1 MTKRIL
7 VVEDQEDLR
16 AILRDFLTASGYTVI
31 EAANGV
37 EGVAKS
43 EDERPDLVLMDIQM
57 PLLDG
62 YEATRRIKALPGMQR
77 TPVVAVSS
85 FAMKGDEEKAR
96 AAGCDAY
103 VTKPYSPKQL
113 LALVRQ
119 FLAKT

>member
-1 MTKRIL
+1 MKRIL
-7 VVEDQEDLR
+7 VVEDREDLR

-31 EAANGV
+31 EAVNGV

-113 LALVRQ
+113 LALVRR

>member
-1 MTKRIL
+1 MSRRVL
-7 VVEDQEDLR
+7 VVEDEEDLR
-16 AILRDFLTASGYTVI
+16 DIARFTLEGAGFEAI
-31 EAANGV
+31 EAVNGV

-43 EDERPDLVLMDIQM
+43 EAERPDLVLMDIQM

-62 YEATRRIKALPGMQR
+62 YEATRRIKALTGMQR

-85 FAMKGDEEKAR
+85 FAMKGAEEKAR

>member
-1 MTKRIL
+1 MSRRVL
-7 VVEDQEDLR
+7 VVEDDADLR
-16 AILRDFLTASGYTVI
+16 DIARFTLEGAGFEVI
-31 EAANGV
+31 EAVNGV

-62 YEATRRIKALPGMQR
+62 YETTRRIKALPGMQR

-85 FAMKGDEEKAR
+85 FAMKGDEEKVR
-96 AAGCDAY
+96 AAGCDVY

>member
-1 MTKRIL
+1 VSESSERGRIPARCSIA
-7 VVEDQEDLR
+7 V
-16 AILRDFLTASGYTVI
+16 ARDDP
-31 EAANGV
+31 
-37 EGVAKS
+37 GVAKT
-43 EDERPDLVLMDIQM
+43 EAERPDLVLMDIQM

-77 TPVVAVSS
+77 MPVVAVSS

-119 FLAKT
+119 FLTKT

>member
-1 MTKRIL
+1 MSRRVL
-7 VVEDQEDLR
+7 VVEDEEDLR
-16 AILRDFLTASGYTVI
+16 DIARFTLEGAGFEVI
-31 EAANGV
+31 EAVNGV

-43 EDERPDLVLMDIQM
+43 ETERPDLVLMDTQM

-62 YEATRRIKALPGMQR
+62 YDATRRIKALSGMQR

-119 FLAKT
+119 FLANT